1 MTKGRKYN
9 NIIVRQGAERN
20 ERMKTVRTRAWRH
33 TMKDY
38 IPNENGTYDCCTQV
52 FYTAAPDKRLGGELE
67 KVTLA
72 LKIDL
77 QHMQILEVAEIKEEN

>member
-1 MTKGRKYN
+1 MTKRPKYN
-9 NIIVRQGAERN
+9 NIIVRQGAERK

-33 TMKDY
+33 TMVDY
-38 IPNENGTYDCCTQV
+38 IPNENGTYDRCNQV

-67 KVTLA
+67 KVKLA